1 MAKLKMTEESL
12 FELLKKFKADS
23 DSLAE
28 DSDYYR
34 GKADALDVVLFAF
47 EE

>member
-12 FELLKKFKADS
+12 FELLTKFKADADAMADIS
-23 DSLAE
+23 E
-28 DSDYYR
+28 YYQ

-47 EE
+47 ED